1 MTTLLT
7 GPMTARQRR
16 ALRPRRTSRTLAI
29 VGGAG
34 LALFGFLAVFG
45 SAIAPYDAG
54 ERAGR
59 PFLEPSA
66 DHLLGTDDVGHDI
79 LSELIGG
86 ARVSLLI
93 GLAAAAISIVGG
105 GLLGAFSGYRRGVID
120 AALMRTVDFALVVP
134 AIPLIIV
141 LASYLERGMRSQ
153 ILVVAVLLWAEPARI
168 VRSQVLSVRERT
180 HVLAAR
186 TFGAK
191 GPYLLRRHVVP
202 AVTPLLVAQFVRVV
216 SIAILFE
223 VALSFVGLG
232 DPVRRSWGS
241 MIQFATDRGA
251 FLTGAWKWW
260 ILPPGLCVAL
270 VVCSFAFIGL
280 GIEERVD
287 RRLARSATT

>member
-1 MTTLLT
+1 MS
-7 GPMTARQRR
+7 GPRR
-16 ALRPRRTSRTLAI
+16 RGRTSRTLAI
-29 VGGAG
+29 VGGVV
-34 LALFGFLAVFG
+34 LALFGLLAVFG
-45 SAIAPYDAG
+45 SAIAPYEAR

-59 PFLEPSA
+59 PFLAPSG

-79 LSELIGG
+79 FSELIGG

-93 GLAAAAISIVGG
+93 GLAAAAIAVVAG
-105 GLLGAFSGYRRGVID
+105 GLLGAVAGYRRGAID

-134 AIPLIIV
+134 TIPLLIV

-153 ILVVAVLLWAEPARI
+153 ILVVAILLWAEPARI
-168 VRSQVLSVRERT
+168 VRSQVLSLRERT

-186 TFGAK
+186 TFGAR
-191 GPYLLRRHVVP
+191 GPYLVRRHVVP
-202 AVTPLLVAQFVRVV
+202 AITPLLIAQFVRVV

-260 ILPPGLCVAL
+260 ILPPGLCIAV
-270 VVCSFAFIGL
+270 VVCGFVFVGL
-280 GIEERVD
+280 GLEERVD
-287 RRLARSATT
+287 RRLARGGTGMS

>member
-1 MTTLLT
+1 MSKA
-7 GPMTARQRR
+7 GSG
-16 ALRPRRTSRTLAI
+16 RRTNRTLAI
-29 VGGAG
+29 VGAVM
-34 LALFGFLAVFG
+34 LTLFGLLAVFG

-59 PFLEPSA
+59 PFLEPSR

-93 GLAAAAISIVGG
+93 GVTAAAISVVVGG
-105 GLLGAFSGYRRGVID
+105 LVGVSSGYRRGAVD
-120 AALMRTVDFALVVP
+120 AVLMRAVDFALVVP
-134 AIPLIIV
+134 TIPLLIV
-141 LASYLERGMRSQ
+141 VATYLERGMRSQ
-153 ILVVAVLLWAEPARI
+153 ILVVAVVLWAQPARI
-168 VRSQVLSVRERT
+168 VRSQVLSLRERT

-186 TFGAK
+186 TYGAR
-191 GPYLLRRHVVP
+191 GPYLVRRHVVP
-202 AVTPLLVAQFVRVV
+202 AVTPLLIAEFVRVV

-223 VALSFVGLG
+223 VALSFIGLG

-260 ILPPGLCVAL
+260 ILPPGLCIAV
-270 VVCSFAFIGL
+270 VVCSFAFVGL
-280 GIEERVD
+280 GLEERVD
-287 RRLARSATT
+287 RRLGRSATT

>member
-1 MTTLLT
+1 MITL
-7 GPMTARQRR
+7 RR
-16 ALRPRRTSRTLAI
+16 ARRRPHQTSRTLAM
-29 VGGAG
+29 VGSVV
-34 LALFGFLAVFG
+34 LALFGVLAVFG
-45 SAIAPYDAG
+45 SAIAPFDAG

-86 ARVSLLI
+86 AQVSLLT
-93 GLAAAAISIVGG
+93 GLVAAAIAVVGG
-105 GLLGAFSGYRRGVID
+105 GLLGAVSGYRRGAID
-120 AALMRTVDFALVVP
+120 ATLMRIVDFALVIP
-134 AIPLIIV
+134 AVPLIIV
-141 LASYLERGMRSQ
+141 LATYLERGMRSQ
-153 ILVVAVLLWAEPARI
+153 ILVAAVLLWAEPARI

-186 TFGAK
+186 TFGAR
-191 GPYLLRRHVVP
+191 GPYLVRRHIVP
-202 AVTPLLVAQFVRVV
+202 SIAPLLISQFVRVV

-241 MIQFATDRGA
+241 MIQFATERGA

-260 ILPPGLCVAL
+260 IVPPGLCIAV
-270 VVCSFAFIGL
+270 VVCGFAFVGL
-280 GIEERVD
+280 GLEERLD
-287 RRLARSATT
+287 RRLARGAAG

>member
-1 MTTLLT
+1 MVLVLF
-7 GPMTARQRR
+7 
-16 ALRPRRTSRTLAI
+16 AL
-29 VGGAG
+29 
-34 LALFGFLAVFG
+34 LAVFG
-45 SAIAPYDAG
+45 SAVAPYEAR

-59 PFLEPSA
+59 PFLEPSG

-93 GLAAAAISIVGG
+93 GVVAAAIAVGAG
-105 GLLGAFSGYRRGVID
+105 GLLGIISGYRRGAID

-134 AIPLIIV
+134 AIPLLIV

-153 ILVVAVLLWAEPARI
+153 IVVVALLLWAEPARI

-186 TFGAK
+186 TFGAR
-191 GPYLLRRHVVP
+191 GPYLVRRHVVP
-202 AVTPLLVAQFVRVV
+202 AVAPLLIAQFVRVV

-223 VALSFVGLG
+223 VALSFIGLG

-241 MIQFATDRGA
+241 MIQFATERGA

-260 ILPPGLCVAL
+260 IVPPGLCVAI
-270 VVCSFAFIGL
+270 VVCSFAFVGL
-280 GIEERVD
+280 GLEERVD
-287 RRLARSATT
+287 RRLARAAAG